1 MGQQTE
7 THFAAYP
14 ITAWDAEDPTW
25 SRSSIHNALGRTNML
40 RVICIEKGLEW
51 LQGDDCRKAVH
62 LTVFKAA
69 ILHSAKIPSG

>member
-1 MGQQTE
+1 
-7 THFAAYP
+7 
-14 ITAWDAEDPTW
+14 
-25 SRSSIHNALGRTNML
+25 ML